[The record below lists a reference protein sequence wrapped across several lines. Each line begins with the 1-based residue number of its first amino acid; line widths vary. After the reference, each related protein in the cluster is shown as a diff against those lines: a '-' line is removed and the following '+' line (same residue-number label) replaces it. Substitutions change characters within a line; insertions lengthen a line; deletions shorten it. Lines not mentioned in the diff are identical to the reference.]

1 MLEENYEETD
11 QNSNGTKE
19 VIKEEIK
26 KQPYWHILTFFTTY
40 LGSFFVP
47 SIIFFLYA
55 LFFLYPYVLQTKS
68 IISLFTEPLSLIT
81 FIAFPIVVVVCYL
94 THLFFVALIVRFWWN
109 LSEKLQPSKNGVIPR
124 NIPSRILNF
133 YHIRSFMIKYPKNAF
148 SKGPLPWLI
157 RWMYN
162 FVGSN
167 KIGKGSTME
176 EQVCGDRFIQIGENS
191 YIGPNSITTSHMV
204 DGTFGN
210 ISYFKVKIGDNV
222 TMAASNAISPGC
234 EINDNA
240 YLLPL
245 ASASKFNAVKGDNY
259 YYGIPLR
266 RIFKRKTMEY
276 LQITKEDLERDDEL
290 KNKFAS
296 LKKDL
301 MKNEGI
307 KETD

>member
-1 MLEENYEETD
+1 MLEEQSKEAVQDSNET
-11 QNSNGTKE
+11 NG
-19 VIKEEIK
+19 VIKEEFK
-26 KQPYWHILTFFTTY
+26 KQPYWHVLTFFTTY

-47 SIIFFLYA
+47 GIVFFSYM
-55 LFFLYPYVLQTKS
+55 LFFFHPHVLQTTDF
-68 IISLFTEPLSLIT
+68 ISLFTTPLSLII
-81 FIAFPIVVVVCYL
+81 FILFPVVVVICYII
-94 THLFFVALIVRFWWN
+94 HLFFVALIVRFWWN

-148 SKGPLPWLI
+148 SKGPLPWLM

-176 EQVCGDRFIQIGENS
+176 EQVCGDRFIEMGENC
-191 YIGPNSITTSHMV
+191 YIGPNSITTTHMV
-204 DGTFGN
+204 DGIFGN

-222 TMAASNAISPGC
+222 TMSASNAISPGC

-240 YLLPL
+240 YLFPF
-245 ASASKFNAVKGDNY
+245 ASASKFNAVKGNNY

-266 RIFKRKTMEY
+266 KIFKKKTMEY
-276 LQITKEDLERDDEL
+276 LQITKQDLERDEKLKEKFNSIKDEL
-290 KNKFAS
+290 M
-296 LKKDL
+296 KKEEI
-301 MKNEGI
+301 N
-307 KETD
+307 